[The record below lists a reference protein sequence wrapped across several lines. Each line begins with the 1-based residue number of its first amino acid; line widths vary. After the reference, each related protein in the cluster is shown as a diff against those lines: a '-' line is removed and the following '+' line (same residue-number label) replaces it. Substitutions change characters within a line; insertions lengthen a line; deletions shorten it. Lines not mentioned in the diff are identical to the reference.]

1 MVPPT
6 MTGSSPRSS
15 CQTSFLHLLKSQYLC
30 SGRPVRQ
37 NRLVGSKYQ
46 KSIYLSVSSAV
57 EQDRNREKKSLVVS
71 TIFQP
76 KEVSMFAMTK
86 WKFFAVVVEALI
98 YSLIELCPRYV
109 CQYKRILSWKLQRSS
124 PFWSEIVYSRVWNRD
139 LGSWM
144 TGSVDLIL
152 ACGWK

>member
-1 MVPPT
+1 

-86 WKFFAVVVEALI
+86 WKFLPWWWRHWFTPLLNYARVMFVNTNE
-98 YSLIELCPRYV
+98 YSLGS
-109 CQYKRILSWKLQRSS
+109 YKGLH
-124 PFWSEIVYSRVWNRD
+124 PFGLKSCT
-139 LGSWM
+139 LGSGIGIW
-144 TGSVDLIL
+144 DP
-152 ACGWK
+152 GWQGLSI

>member
-1 MVPPT
+1 
-6 MTGSSPRSS
+6 MTGSFPRSP
-15 CQTSFLHLLKSQYLC
+15 CPTSGLHLLKSQYLC

-57 EQDRNREKKSLVVS
+57 DQDRSREKKSLVVS

-76 KEVSMFAMTK
+76 KEASMFPMTK
-86 WKFFAVVVEALI
+86 WNFFAVVVEALM
-98 YSLIELCPRYV
+98 YSLIELYPRYV
-109 CQYKRILSWKLQRSS
+109 WQYKRMFSWKLQRSS

-139 LGSWM
+139 LGFWM
-144 TGSVDLIL
+144 TGSVDVIL
-152 ACGWK
+152 ASGWK

>member
-1 MVPPT
+1 
-6 MTGSSPRSS
+6 MTESFPRSS
-15 CQTSFLHLLKSQYLC
+15 CPTSFLHLLKSQYLC

-76 KEVSMFAMTK
+76 KEARMFPLSK
-86 WKFFAVVVEALI
+86 WKFFAVVVESLMYSDPLSSYTRVMFDNTNE
-98 YSLIELCPRYV
+98 YSLGSYRGLHPFGLKLCT
-109 CQYKRILSWKLQRSS
+109 LRSGIGIS
-124 PFWSEIVYSRVWNRD
+124 NS
-139 LGSWM
+139 G
-144 TGSVDLIL
+144 
-152 ACGWK
+152 